1 VVGEAGRRHV
11 GDGRAAVRGHAARQC
26 LTAGTGSGVEG
37 SRRSGRAVAW
47 PLPCANADD
56 VGVGRSL
63 GTRVILL
70 PPWHGG
76 NTSGKEVGK
85 LLVSNGLLYRE
96 SSVHTSQLR
105 CAGVAICLF
114 RLRLVDFYY
123 MKIIARPN
131 YLRGL
136 GFSSCHLLKRT
147 SRIKWRLFGWG
158 GKSGPGTRH
167 GAAGRG
173 RPPQAAARRSALKW

>member
-1 VVGEAGRRHV
+1 VYIPRNCGALGR
-11 GDGRAAVRGHAARQC
+11 D
-26 LTAGTGSGVEG
+26 
-37 SRRSGRAVAW
+37 
-47 PLPCANADD
+47 
-56 VGVGRSL
+56 
-63 GTRVILL
+63 
-70 PPWHGG
+70 
-76 NTSGKEVGK
+76 
-85 LLVSNGLLYRE
+85 LLV
-96 SSVHTSQLR
+96 
-105 CAGVAICLF
+105 

-173 RPPQAAARRSALKW
+173 RPPQAAARRAGLESVEKLLTTKLRSADMTGRNASMLHLAPRLVIVVELATGSGSSSP